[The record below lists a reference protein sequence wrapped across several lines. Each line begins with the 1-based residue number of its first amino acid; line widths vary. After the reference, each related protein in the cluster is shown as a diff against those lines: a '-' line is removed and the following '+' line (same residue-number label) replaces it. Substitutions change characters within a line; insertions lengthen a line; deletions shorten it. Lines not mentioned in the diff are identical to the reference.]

1 MSENENN
8 SKKKKKSSGGGVFIL
23 IVIILAAVLLF
34 IWKFGIGGGTGGGI
48 SQGDGD
54 STGSAASELSEETLA
69 SEETAEESLSGSENS
84 EDGTIN
90 ITVRDSAILVN
101 GGEVEGSEGL
111 REYILSVNTADTEY
125 VLIDER
131 AVKSAYDEA
140 QAVLDE
146 LGCKYSQAVADIA
159 EDAAAESTDG
169 EN

>member
-1 MSENENN
+1 MSDSEN
-8 SKKKKKSSGGGVFIL
+8 KKKKKKSGGGVFIL

-34 IWKFGIGGGTGGGI
+34 IWKFGIGGTGGGI
-48 SQGDGD
+48 SAGDGD
-54 STGSAASELSEETLA
+54 STGSTASELSEETLA

-111 REYILSVNTADTEY
+111 KEYILSVNTADTEY

-146 LGCKYSQAVADIA
+146 LGCKYSQAVADIV

>member
-1 MSENENN
+1 MSDKE
-8 SKKKKKSSGGGVFIL
+8 KKKKKSSGGAVFI
-23 IVIILAAVLLF
+23 IIIIILAVILLL
-34 IWKFGIGGGTGGGI
+34 IWKLGIGGGSGSGI
-48 SQGDGD
+48 STGDGSD
-54 STGSAASELSEETLA
+54 AGITVTEITED
-69 SEETAEESLSGSENS
+69 TAEEARTETETEAAEN
-84 EDGTIN
+84 GVIN
-90 ITVRDSAILVN
+90 ITVSDSAILVN
-101 GGEVEGSEGL
+101 GSEVEGSEGL

-159 EDAAAESTDG
+159 EETAAESTDG

>member
-1 MSENENN
+1 MSDSEN
-8 SKKKKKSSGGGVFIL
+8 KKKKKSSGGGVFIL

-48 SQGDGD
+48 SPGDGD
-54 STGSAASELSEETLA
+54 STGSTASELSEDTSA
-69 SEETAEESLSGSENS
+69 PEETSEESLSGSENA

-90 ITVRDSAILVN
+90 ITVKDSAIFVN
-101 GGEVEGSEGL
+101 GSEVEGREGL

-125 VLIDER
+125 VLIDDR

-146 LGCKYSQAVADIA
+146 LGCKYSQAVADRA
-159 EDAAAESTDG
+159 EETAAESTDG

>member
-1 MSENENN
+1 MSDSEN
-8 SKKKKKSSGGGVFIL
+8 KKKKKSSGGGVFIL

-48 SQGDGD
+48 SAGDGD
-54 STGSAASELSEETLA
+54 STGSTASELSEDTPAPEET
-69 SEETAEESLSGSENS
+69 SEESQSGSENA

-90 ITVRDSAILVN
+90 ITVKDSAILVN
-101 GGEVEGSEGL
+101 GSEVEGSEGL

-125 VLIDER
+125 VLIDDR

-146 LGCKYSQAVADIA
+146 LGCKYSQAVADRA
-159 EDAAAESTDG
+159 EDTAAESTDG